1 MRKAIAAQMTRFL
14 EVPAAYITIEV
25 DMTPVV
31 SAAMPPST
39 PSYQAARGHVG

>member
-14 EVPAAYITIEV
+14 EVPVAYITIEV

-31 SAAMPPST
+31 RARDAPEPRATRPARASA
-39 PSYQAARGHVG
+39 